1 MEINKDLIAASST
14 PIVLAILAEED
25 SYGYAILQRVRELS
39 GGRMEWTD
47 GMLYPVLHRLE
58 RLGHVE
64 ARWEVAESGRRRK
77 YYRITSRGRAQLAE
91 ERRQWQA
98 VDATLRGIWQAL
110 SLPFRPATRR
120 QPRHCHREPDDAGS
134 RSRGIARGADRQWR
148 SYLRRRQAIHSVDV
162 AELEDHLREQVAVLV
177 DAGLATDEAFLVAVK
192 RMGDLDALSRE
203 FAREHSDRLWKQ
215 LVVVPSDSGEPRAL
229 ARTDAIVAFC
239 LAVAAALAI
248 KVPAL
253 FGIQLEDQDAGFYTR
268 NLSLFVLP
276 LLTGYFVWK
285 RRLDT
290 STLRWLAV
298 AFVAAVVFANVY
310 PFAPG
315 GSTEALTALHLPIA
329 LWLVVGIAYA
339 GGRWSQMGGRMDF
352 IRFSGELFIYYVL
365 IALGGGVLTAFM
377 AMIFQAIGID
387 VEPFFESWL
396 LPCGAVGAVVVASWL
411 VEAKQSVIENMAPV
425 LTRLF
430 SPLFAAVLV
439 TFLGTLLWTGRGV
452 DIERDVLIAFDL
464 LLVVV
469 LGLLLYSVSARDPR
483 SPPGAFDVVQVV
495 LVVSALL
502 ADAVALWAIAA
513 RITEFG
519 FSPNRVAAL
528 GENVILLVNLAWS
541 AVLYI
546 RFLRGRGSFTGLE
559 RWQTDYLPVYAV
571 WAAIVVIVFPPVFG
585 YV

>member
-1 MEINKDLIAASST
+1 MPAPGDAVSL
-14 PIVLAILAEED
+14 EEQID
-25 SYGYAILQRVRELS
+25 
-39 GGRMEWTD
+39 
-47 GMLYPVLHRLE
+47 
-58 RLGHVE
+58 
-64 ARWEVAESGRRRK
+64 
-77 YYRITSRGRAQLAE
+77 
-91 ERRQWQA
+91 
-98 VDATLRGIWQAL
+98 
-110 SLPFRPATRR
+110 
-120 QPRHCHREPDDAGS
+120 
-134 RSRGIARGADRQWR
+134 QWR

-162 AELEDHLREQVAVLV
+162 AELEDHLREQVAVLTG
-177 DAGLATDEAFLVAVK
+177 AGLATDEAFLVAVK

-215 LVVVPSDSGEPRAL
+215 LVVSPSDTGAPQAA
-229 ARTDAIVAFC
+229 ARTDAVVAFC
-239 LAVAAALAI
+239 VAAAVAVVI

-253 FGIQLEDQDAGFYTR
+253 FGMQVDADDGFYAR

-276 LLTGYFVWK
+276 LLTGYFAWK
-285 RRLDT
+285 RRLDRG
-290 STLRWLAV
+290 TLRWLAV
-298 AFVAAVVFANVY
+298 AFVAAAVLANVY
-310 PFAPG
+310 PWTPG

-339 GGRWSQMGGRMDF
+339 GGRWSLVGGRMDF

-377 AMIFQAIGID
+377 AMTFRSIGID

-396 LPCGAVGAVVVASWL
+396 LPCGATAAVVVASWL

-430 SPLFAAVLV
+430 TPLFAVMLV
-439 TFLGTLLWTGRGV
+439 TFLGAMLWTGRGV

-483 SPPGAFDVVQVV
+483 SPAGAFDVMQVV
-495 LVVSALL
+495 LVVGALL

-528 GENVILLVNLAWS
+528 GVNAILLVNLACS
-541 AVLYI
+541 AALYI
-546 RFLRGRGSFTGLE
+546 RFLGGRGSFTDLE
-559 RWQTDYLPVYAV
+559 RWQTDYLPVYAL